1 MVVEREFN
9 ILTKGPVLPAKYIYF
24 ITNSNRSEISI
35 GITDNIIAF
44 AKSLRNEQELFH
56 LNHTNSKRL
65 VYFEEYEDVF
75 VVKERFRVL
84 NKWTRT
90 QKERLIRLYNQEWT
104 DLSEAIIID
113 ALMKDA
119 KKINPAKR
127 PGLNYN

>member
-9 ILTKGPVLPAKYIYF
+9 VLTKGSVLPAKYIYF
-24 ITNSNRSEISI
+24 ITNSNRSEITV
-35 GITDNIIAF
+35 GITDNIITF
-44 AKSLRNEQELFH
+44 AKSLRNEYELFQM
-56 LNHTNSKRL
+56 NQTNANRL
-65 VYFEEYEDVF
+65 IYFEEYENVF
-75 VVKERFRVL
+75 EVKERFRVL
-84 NKWTRT
+84 NRWTRA

-104 DLSEAIIID
+104 DLSEAIIIE

>member
-9 ILTKGPVLPAKYIYF
+9 VLTKGPVLPAKYIYF
-24 ITNSNRSEISI
+24 ITNSNRSEITV
-35 GITDNIIAF
+35 GITDNIITF
-44 AKSLRNEQELFH
+44 AKSLRNEYELFH
-56 LNHTNSKRL
+56 INQTNAKRL
-65 VYFEEYEDVF
+65 VYFEEYENVF
-75 VVKERFRVL
+75 EVKERFRVI
-84 NKWTRT
+84 NKWTRA

-104 DLSEAIIID
+104 DLSEAIIIE

>member
-9 ILTKGPVLPAKYIYF
+9 ILSKGPVLPAKYIYF
-24 ITNSNRSEISI
+24 ITNSNRTEITV

-44 AKSLRNEQELFH
+44 AKSLKNELELFQS
-56 LNHTNSKRL
+56 NTANTNRL
-65 VYFEEYEDVF
+65 VYFEEYENVFDV
-75 VVKERFRVL
+75 KDRFRLL
-84 NKWTRT
+84 NKWTRA

-104 DLSEAIIID
+104 DLSEAIIIE
-113 ALMKDA
+113 ALIQDA

>member
-9 ILTKGPVLPAKYIYF
+9 VLTKGPVLPTKYIYF
-24 ITNSNRSEISI
+24 ITNSNRSEITV
-35 GITDNIIAF
+35 GITDNIITF
-44 AKSLRNEQELFH
+44 AKSLRNEYELFQM
-56 LNHTNSKRL
+56 NQTNANRL
-65 VYFEEYEDVF
+65 IYFEEYENVF
-75 VVKERFRVL
+75 EVKERFRVL
-84 NKWTRT
+84 NRWTRA

-104 DLSEAIIID
+104 DLSEAIIIE